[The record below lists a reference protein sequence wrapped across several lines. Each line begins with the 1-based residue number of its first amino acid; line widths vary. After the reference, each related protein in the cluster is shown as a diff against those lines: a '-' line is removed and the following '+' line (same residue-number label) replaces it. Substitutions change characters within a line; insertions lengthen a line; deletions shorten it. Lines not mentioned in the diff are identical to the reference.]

1 MASFYCDH
9 IWTGEKKQY
18 GILFSKNEVVSRLS
32 GMIRGELVCLWEDVQ
47 HLEMLNVS
55 LKNLRMIREW
65 NLFFDR
71 GDLIRRE
78 DVESMEI
85 VPLKYPAELEN
96 RLRRSAVISNR
107 KES

>member
-1 MASFYCDH
+1 M
-9 IWTGEKKQY
+9 
-18 GILFSKNEVVSRLS
+18 
-32 GMIRGELVCLWEDVQ
+32 WEDVQ

-96 RLRRSAVISNR
+96 RLRRSASYFQSKRNHKVLLYVV
-107 KES
+107 

>member
-1 MASFYCDH
+1 
-9 IWTGEKKQY
+9 
-18 GILFSKNEVVSRLS
+18 
-32 GMIRGELVCLWEDVQ
+32 
-47 HLEMLNVS
+47 
-55 LKNLRMIREW
+55 MIREW

-96 RLRRSAVISNR
+96 SCAGRQLFPIEKKS
-107 KES
+107 